1 MIKLGNFQVNMGGYT
16 EVAELILGE
25 TTKYLFLL
33 LFSVLAIR
41 LWRRLHKLPANNK
54 RNNLLMACL
63 ASLIACGI
71 GYFSIYHSLSRL
83 YSYYGMRAFNSGY
96 LSSAYSLF
104 EKSSAHWKSADA
116 TGEQGVCLLW
126 LGDPKRGIQ
135 MIAEAKNMR
144 GGQNNS
150 FEQFYEGL
158 YYFFQKQLDLA
169 IPLLRAASANPAY
182 NWNVTKLFAVLYVDN
197 QQFEDAERLMKPF
210 AEVKITDYDHA
221 YIMASL
227 DLFEG
232 KTAEAKILVD
242 KFDLEGLSPFWK
254 SRFDTLRAK
263 MQNQTP

>member
-16 EVAELILGE
+16 ELAQLILSE
-25 TTKYLFLL
+25 SAKYLFLL
-33 LFSVLAIR
+33 LFSVLAVR
-41 LWRRLHKLPANNK
+41 LWRRLPRLSAENK

-63 ASLIACGI
+63 ASVIACGI

-83 YSYYGMRAFNSGY
+83 YSYYGTRAFNSGY

-104 EKSSAHWKSADA
+104 EKSSAYWKSADA
-116 TGEQGVCLLW
+116 IGEQGVCLLW

-135 MIAEAKNMR
+135 MIAEAKKIR
-144 GGQNNS
+144 AGHNNS

-158 YYFFQKQLDLA
+158 YYFFQKQADLA
-169 IPLLRAASANPAY
+169 IPLLAAASTDPAY

-197 QQFEDAERLMKPF
+197 DQFEDAERLMKPF

-227 DLFEG
+227 ALFEG
-232 KTAEAKILVD
+232 KKAEAKILVD
-242 KFDLEGLSPFWK
+242 KFGLEGLPPFWK

-263 MQNQTP
+263 IQNQTP